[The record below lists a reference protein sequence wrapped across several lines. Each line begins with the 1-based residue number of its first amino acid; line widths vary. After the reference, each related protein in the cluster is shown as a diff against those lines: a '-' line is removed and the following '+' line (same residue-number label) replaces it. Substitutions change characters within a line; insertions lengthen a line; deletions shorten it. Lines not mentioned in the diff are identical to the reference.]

1 MNYFIIYTNKI
12 KMNQIILISLYCLA
26 ILISIMA
33 IRFFCS
39 FIQKEIEKSAERTVN
54 SRSNIV

>member
-1 MNYFIIYTNKI
+1 
-12 KMNQIILISLYCLA
+12 MNQIILILLYCLA

-33 IRFFCS
+33 IRLFCYS
-39 FIQKEIEKSAERTVN
+39 IQKEIEKSAERIVN